1 MVVRSYHLVV
11 ATRVGI
17 NRVLAQLRLRRSGDE
32 ASAWKLVMPLVRT
45 QRGRLTRMSIAAIL
59 SGFAEAAILVLIA
72 RIAFALASTEDD
84 VTVSL
89 GPLGEH
95 TLSIS
100 LLLGT
105 AAALIVVRIGLQ
117 AVYTLLSSRATFA
130 VVETTRSRLARLYLG
145 AGWPLQASQRDGRLQ
160 DLLTTYAGSSAAAI
174 GALSQGAI
182 GAFSLAALLVTALA
196 VNPIASVAAAVA
208 ALAIGLMLR
217 PMREALRRR
226 SSRTAQDNLDFATG
240 ITELSTTLQEVR
252 IFGVEGPVA
261 DRLDVLNRRSVRSS
275 LHTSYVGG
283 AIGVIYQGVAM
294 LLMIGALA
302 IAYSADFSR
311 LSSLG
316 AIVLIMLRSLGYAQG
331 IQSSVQSLAQ
341 TAPYLETLG
350 EEEKRYRDSVA
361 DHGGEPVESIGA
373 VHFDGVSFEYQPD
386 APVLRDVSFATER
399 GEIIGIVGPSG
410 SGKSTLVQLLLR
422 LREPTSGLVLVD
434 GRDARQLDLDAW
446 YRQIAF
452 VSQDPHLFAGTVA
465 ANIRFFRDDVDDA
478 AIQRA
483 AKLAHVHEEIVG
495 FPDGYDTLV
504 GERGGQLSGGQ
515 RQRLCIARAL
525 VENPQ
530 LMVLDE
536 PTSALDVRSESLMR
550 DTIADLAP
558 HTTVFVI
565 AHRMSTLAICDR
577 IMVILNGVLEGF
589 DAPDELARSN
599 PFYREA
605 LHLSGMR

>member
-1 MVVRSYHLVV
+1 VVVRSYHLVV
-11 ATRVGI
+11 A
-17 NRVLAQLRLRRSGDE
+17 NRVVTNRVVAKLRFRRSDDE
-32 ASAWKLVMPLVRT
+32 ASVWKLVMPLVRT
-45 QRGRLTRMSIAAIL
+45 QRGRLSRMSIAAIL
-59 SGFAEAAILVLIA
+59 SGFAEAAVLVLIA

-100 LLLGT
+100 LLLGV

-160 DLLTTYAGSSAAAI
+160 DLLTTYAGSSAEAI

-182 GAFSLAALLVTALA
+182 GTFSLTALLVTALA

-208 ALAIGLMLR
+208 ALAIGLMLK
-217 PMREALRRR
+217 PMRAALRRR
-226 SSRTAQDNLDFATG
+226 SSRTAEANLDFATG

-252 IFGVEGPVA
+252 IFGVETPVA
-261 DRLDVLNRRSVRSS
+261 DRLDELNRLSVRHS
-275 LHTSYVGG
+275 LHTSYIGG
-283 AIGVIYQGVAM
+283 GIGVIYQGVAM

-302 IAYSADFSR
+302 LAYSADFAR

-331 IQSSVQSLAQ
+331 IQSSIQNLAQ
-341 TAPYLETLG
+341 TAPYLETLV
-350 EEEKRYRDSVA
+350 EEEQRYRDSVA

-373 VHFDGVSFEYQPD
+373 VRFDHVSFEYQPG

>member
-1 MVVRSYHLVV
+1 VVVRSYHLVV
-11 ATRVGI
+11 A
-17 NRVLAQLRLRRSGDE
+17 NRVVTNRVVAKLRFRRSGDE
-32 ASAWKLVMPLVRT
+32 ASVWKLVTPLMRT

-59 SGFAEAAILVLIA
+59 SGFAEAATLVLIA

-100 LLLGT
+100 LLLGI
-105 AAALIVVRIGLQ
+105 AAALIIVRIGLQ
-117 AVYTLLSSRATFA
+117 AVYTVLSSRATFA

-182 GAFSLAALLVTALA
+182 GTFSLAALLVTALA

-208 ALAIGLMLR
+208 ALAIGVMLQ
-217 PMREALRRR
+217 PMRAALRRR
-226 SSRTAQDNLDFATG
+226 SSRTAAANLDFATG

-252 IFGVEGPVA
+252 IFGVEAPVA
-261 DRLDVLNRRSVRSS
+261 DRLDELNRTSIRHS
-275 LHTSYVGG
+275 LHTSYFGG

-302 IAYSADFSR
+302 LAYTADFTR

-331 IQSSVQSLAQ
+331 IQSSIQSLAQ
-341 TAPYLETLG
+341 TAPYLETLV
-350 EEEKRYRDSVA
+350 EEEERYRSSVA

-373 VHFDGVSFEYQPD
+373 VRFDDVSFEYQPGV
-386 APVLRDVSFATER
+386 PVLRDVSFATER

>member
-1 MVVRSYHLVV
+1 
-11 ATRVGI
+11 
-17 NRVLAQLRLRRSGDE
+17 
-32 ASAWKLVMPLVRT
+32 
-45 QRGRLTRMSIAAIL
+45 
-59 SGFAEAAILVLIA
+59 
-72 RIAFALASTEDD
+72 
-84 VTVSL
+84 VSL

-100 LLLGT
+100 LLLGA

-160 DLLTTYAGSSAAAI
+160 DLLTTYAGSSAEAI

-182 GAFSLAALLVTALA
+182 GTFSLTALLVTALA

-208 ALAIGLMLR
+208 ALAIGLMLK
-217 PMREALRRR
+217 PMRAALRRR
-226 SSRTAQDNLDFATG
+226 SSRTAEANLDFATG

-252 IFGVEGPVA
+252 IFGVETPVA
-261 DRLDVLNRRSVRSS
+261 DRLDELNRLSVRHS
-275 LHTSYVGG
+275 LHTSYIGG
-283 AIGVIYQGVAM
+283 GIGVIYQGVAM

-302 IAYSADFSR
+302 LAYSADFAR

-331 IQSSVQSLAQ
+331 IQSSIQNLAQ
-341 TAPYLETLG
+341 TAPYLETLV
-350 EEEKRYRDSVA
+350 EEEQRYRVSVA

-373 VHFDGVSFEYQPD
+373 VRFDDVSFEYQPG

-399 GEIIGIVGPSG
+399 GEIIGVVGPSG